1 MRLAILSGTFNPI
14 HKAHVAVAK
23 YVKEKFNYDEILIIP
38 AYNPPLKDNCE
49 SALHR
54 LNMVKLAIENE
65 NGLILSAIE
74 YENRGKS
81 YSYLTVQKLYERYKI
96 EGKLGFIIGTD
107 AYVGLDGWQN
117 NDELKKQVD
126 FIVFERD
133 ISFENEKVL
142 NLQKKGFNLI
152 KADLPFNNISSS
164 EIRRKIKNK
173 EKVSDLV
180 DKLVEDYIY
189 ENGLYK

>member
-1 MRLAILSGTFNPI
+1 MKLAILSGTFNPI
-14 HKAHVAVAK
+14 HKAHIAVAK

-65 NGLILSAIE
+65 EGLVLSAIE

-107 AYVGLDGWQN
+107 AYVGLEGWQN
-117 NDELKKQVD
+117 CDELKKQVD
-126 FIVFERD
+126 FVVFERK
-133 ISFENEKVL
+133 ISFNDEKVL

-152 KADLPFNNISSS
+152 KADLPFNDISSS
-164 EIRRKIKNK
+164 EIRKRLK
-173 EKVSDLV
+173 EKKDISNLV
-180 DKLVEDYIY
+180 NKTVEDYIY
-189 ENGLYK
+189 ENALYK

>member
-1 MRLAILSGTFNPI
+1 MKLAILSGTFNPI
-14 HKAHVAVAK
+14 HNAHVDVAK
-23 YVKEKFNYDEILIIP
+23 YVKRQFDYDKILIIP

-54 LNMVKLAIENE
+54 LNMVKLALEKE
-65 NGLILSAIE
+65 EGLVLSAIE

-107 AYVGLDGWQN
+107 AYVGLEGWQHS
-117 NDELKKQVD
+117 DELKKYVD
-126 FIVFERD
+126 FIVFERE
-133 ISFENEKVL
+133 ISFEDEKVKE
-142 NLQKKGFNLI
+142 LQSKGFNLI
-152 KADLPFNNISSS
+152 RAELPFNDISSS
-164 EIRRKIKNK
+164 MIRRKLKNNESIDGLV
-173 EKVSDLV
+173 EKS
-180 DKLVEDYIY
+180 VEDYIY